1 MMITE
6 TRPNPNSI
14 SNVDLK
20 ACLFIT
26 FFTLI
31 HLLLQVV
38 ELFML
43 ANTLK
48 LSPDQIWE
56 LIFHES
62 NHAGLKLTIA
72 IIRNTLWLDVFK
84 STHLQM

>member
-6 TRPNPNSI
+6 TRLNPNSI

-38 ELFML
+38 
-43 ANTLK
+43 
-48 LSPDQIWE
+48 
-56 LIFHES
+56 
-62 NHAGLKLTIA
+62 
-72 IIRNTLWLDVFK
+72 
-84 STHLQM
+84 